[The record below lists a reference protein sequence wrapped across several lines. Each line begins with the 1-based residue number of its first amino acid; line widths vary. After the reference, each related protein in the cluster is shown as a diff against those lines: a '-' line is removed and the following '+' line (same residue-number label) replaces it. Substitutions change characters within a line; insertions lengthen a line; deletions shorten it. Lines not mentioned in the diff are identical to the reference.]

1 MSAVPVSE
9 PVALHPERT
18 DDPATLLWRVAGP
31 ALHGVDEAAVRDL
44 ARAADGTEV
53 LAAVEVGTDHVLTTL
68 DQDRSWPVEAAT
80 VRSAVRRAVATSRDA
95 DRLDPDAALGRAA
108 RRALDEV
115 APYAAGH
122 GGSIALERAAGGV
135 VEVRMAGACH
145 GCPAAA
151 FTLQGRVARLVREDA
166 PWLTE
171 VRVCDGARD

>member
-1 MSAVPVSE
+1 MSAAADVA

-18 DDPATLLWRVAGP
+18 GDPATVLWRVAGP
-31 ALHGVDEAAVRDL
+31 ALHGVDAAAVRDL
-44 ARAADGTEV
+44 ARAADGTGV
-53 LAAVEVGTDHVLTTL
+53 LTAVEVGTDHVLTTL
-68 DQDRSWPVEAAT
+68 GEGRSWPAEAST
-80 VRSAVRRAVATSRDA
+80 VRSAIRQVVGAARDA
-95 DRLDPDAALGRAA
+95 DLLDPDAALERAA

-122 GGSIALERAAGGV
+122 GGAIALERASGGV

-151 FTLQGRVARLVREDA
+151 FTLQGRVARLVRQDA